1 MGDGEASVPR
11 LVTCET
17 PSGQMIVKSHRST
30 LEVLQLIGEKISIQS
45 LEADAD
51 INTLCLASNA
61 AYLCCGC
68 DDKSCIIWKF
78 DGESFAM
85 LKRIPTPKRPCAATF
100 TTDSKVN
107 QWG

>member
-1 MGDGEASVPR
+1 MPR
-11 LVTCET
+11 LATCET
-17 PSGQMIVKSHRST
+17 PSGQMIVKSHRGK
-30 LEVLQLIGEKISIQS
+30 LEVLQSIGEKISVQC

-78 DGESFAM
+78 DGESYSII
-85 LKRIPTPKRPCAATF
+85 KKIPTPKRPCAITF
-100 TTDSKVN
+100 TTDSKVI
-107 QWG
+107 Q